1 MLPLT
6 LLLIAVLAVILS
18 APRAA
23 GYKAYIKD
31 PEFQYG
37 DESAKV
43 VIYRLIG
50 NDMPPLQ
57 VGYFFHVHISMN
69 ATISI
74 GL

>member
-1 MLPLT
+1 MY
-6 LLLIAVLAVILS
+6 
-18 APRAA
+18 APKAA

-43 VIYRLIG
+43 VIYRLVG

-57 VGYFFHVHISMN
+57 VGLKDHWQFSSF
-69 ATISI
+69 
-74 GL
+74 